1 MFYDIYQNLCN
12 EINKA
17 PSRVAVELG
26 LNKSTVSVW
35 KRKGAIPNSDTLQKI
50 AEYFNVSVDYLL
62 GNEEKTSPAKSPE
75 DETLEE
81 LLNRLKHREEMKML
95 FKLADGATKED
106 VLRAVAIIEAL
117 NGN

>member
-1 MFYDIYQNLCN
+1 MFYDIFLQLCD
-12 EINKA
+12 EKGTK
-17 PSRVAVELG
+17 PTPVAEAIGVHR
-26 LNKSTVSVW
+26 STATKW
-35 KRKGAIPNSDTLQKI
+35 KKGAIPSGDTLQKL

-62 GNEEKTSPAKSPE
+62 GNEEKTSPAKSAE

-81 LLNRLKHREEMKML
+81 LLERLKNREEMKML

-117 NGN
+117 NSN

>member
-1 MFYDIYQNLCN
+1 MFFDQLQQLCKDKGVSMTKLVTEIGMSKSAVTYWRKSGAVPKADI
-12 EINKA
+12 
-17 PSRVAVELG
+17 
-26 LNKSTVSVW
+26 
-35 KRKGAIPNSDTLQKI
+35 LQKI
-50 AEYFNVSVDYLL
+50 ADYFNINVSYFY
-62 GNEEKTSPAKSPE
+62 EEKTSPAKSAE

-81 LLNRLKHREEMKML
+81 LLERLKSREEMKML